1 MEEKKKRRRKGQP
14 LLYQVDDDAKSLE
27 GPLDDYDKA
36 AAARQVRA
44 KNAATRE
51 ARL

>member
-1 MEEKKKRRRKGQP
+1 MEEKKKRRRRQP
-14 LLYQVDDDAKSLE
+14 LPYQVDDDAKSLK